1 MAIAGVYNRDIKS
14 NCFQYLS
21 DAMLDLTHLGQESY
35 SMLVSDGKRLT
46 CTHGKGSVH
55 FIPVEDMAGY
65 VGVGSNS
72 SHPVSIASKS
82 HSPKLKDFTVV
93 FDGYFVNGKALREK
107 HGGSSDADLTARF
120 IADADDFTRGIE
132 NITGEAR
139 GSFCAIALT
148 ERGEMYVTRSPL
160 GVQPLIYGKGESG
173 QAVVTESRALSNI
186 DMELVRDV
194 KAGEMLAMDAS
205 GIHPIG
211 ELPSKK
217 HVCTFLWGYFAYPDS
232 TIEGLK
238 VELIR
243 KESCAILARKD
254 RELGLKADF
263 VVPVPD
269 SGKKYAEGYAIES
282 GVPCMEL
289 LYKYPYK
296 GRSYMRPGQQFRDI
310 IAGKKITILPRQ
322 VKDRVIVL
330 TEDSIR
336 RGTQIIRKRG
346 PIDLLRTAGAKEIH
360 LRVGTPR
367 NKAFCRFLPPD
378 GDMYDDSTLAA
389 NRYPTDEELRKYLGV
404 DSVRIAELDDFV
416 KIFSSRGLPEKEQ
429 CLGCYTGDFG
439 FLD

>member
-14 NCFQYLS
+14 NCFPYLS

-46 CTHGKGSVH
+46 CTQSRGTVH
-55 FIPVEDMAGY
+55 FIPTEEMTGHA
-65 VGVGSNS
+65 GVGSNS
-72 SHPVSIASKS
+72 SHPVLIASKS
-82 HSPKLKDFTVV
+82 YSPKLRDFTVV
-93 FDGYFVNGKALREK
+93 FDGYLINGKTLREK
-107 HGGSSDADLTARF
+107 HGGSSDADLAVRF
-120 IADADDFTRGIE
+120 IANADDFVRGIG
-132 NITGEAR
+132 NLVGEAK
-139 GSFCAIALT
+139 GSFCAMALT

-186 DMELVRDV
+186 NMELMSDIQP
-194 KAGEMLAMDAS
+194 GEMFALDAS
-205 GIHPIG
+205 GIHPIAK
-211 ELPSKK
+211 LPSKK
-217 HVCTFLWGYFAYPDS
+217 HVCTFLWGYFSYPDS
-232 TIEGLK
+232 IIEGLP
-238 VELIR
+238 VELAR
-243 KESCAILARKD
+243 KESGAALARRDK
-254 RELGLKADF
+254 ETGLKADF

-282 GVPCMEL
+282 GVPYLEL

-322 VKDRVIVL
+322 VKDKVIVL
-330 TEDSIR
+330 TDDSIR

-346 PIDLLRTAGAKEIH
+346 SIDLLRGAGAKEIH

-378 GDMYDDSTLAA
+378 GDTYDDSSLAA
-389 NRYPTDEELRKYLGV
+389 NRYPTDEELRRYLGV
-404 DSVRIAELDDFV
+404 DSVRIAELGDFV
-416 KIFSSRGLPEKEQ
+416 KIIGSSGLAENEQ